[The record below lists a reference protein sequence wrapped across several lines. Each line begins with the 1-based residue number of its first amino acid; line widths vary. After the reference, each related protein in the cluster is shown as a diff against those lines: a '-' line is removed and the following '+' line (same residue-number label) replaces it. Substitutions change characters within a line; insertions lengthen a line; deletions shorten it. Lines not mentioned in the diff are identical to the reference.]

1 MKLARAL
8 SFQQRRPKSRSRDDV
23 DEACGYT
30 DASESTD
37 PSETGEDSPHHH
49 RPPVHGLASTL
60 RKGHKSSLLFSWG
73 KRWFE
78 VDDSLGV
85 LLCFKTHWCSAP
97 RHVYALSSF
106 TAAEEEATHDQT
118 THTLVL
124 IPAAG
129 QSEDGSICQL
139 EERLVLAADSKA
151 LQRRWVRGLQQRI
164 ACASASAPVAR
175 KVVID
180 VTKHA
185 SSRRPADA
193 TQTVPSG
200 AEGNDGSGSARKQER
215 LRVGVTV
222 IDNPRSPIGS
232 LIEYIQ
238 PGSPAEER
246 GLKEGEVVVAVGGEA
261 CLSHAHCVQL
271 LNAEPSSQIELI
283 VSTPSALREC
293 IEIG

>member
-1 MKLARAL
+1 MP
-8 SFQQRRPKSRSRDDV
+8 RRPLV
-23 DEACGYT
+23 AG
-30 DASESTD
+30 
-37 PSETGEDSPHHH
+37 
-49 RPPVHGLASTL
+49 PPVHGLASTL

-238 PGSPAEER
+238 PGSPAEVCATAARNLPPSHMVLPPSPPSSPSCFLTQER